1 MKLEVANM
9 KVAGFGEI
17 MLRLSTDVG
26 KMILQSDRFN
36 VNYGGGEA
44 NVLIS
49 LSHFGI
55 DTKMITSVSNDDI
68 GKSILRY
75 LRSYDIDTEFVTLSD
90 HRTGIYYLQVGSGIR
105 SSKVIYDRDNSA
117 FCNMKVG
124 DIDIAKALEDV
135 DVFYFSGITL
145 ALSND
150 LRELLM
156 QMLTY
161 CKEHNIMVSYDSNYR
176 AKLWSLEE
184 AREATLKVL
193 PYVDILSAGI
203 LDAENILLMNCE
215 LEDNH
220 EKLKYYYDEITK
232 TYPNIKHIF
241 SSHRDIES
249 SSVNK
254 LQCNY
259 YTDGILYLSN
269 KINIDSIVDRVGGG
283 DALSAGIIYSII
295 NNKDPKYVCEFATC
309 ASALK
314 HSILGDAN
322 LVELSDVE
330 RLMYEGVGKIAR

>member
-1 MKLEVANM
+1 M

-26 KMILQSDRFN
+26 KMILQSDSFN

-75 LRSYDIDTEFVTLSD
+75 LRSYDIDTDFVTLGE

-117 FCNMKVG
+117 FCNMKIG

-135 DVFYFSGITL
+135 DVFHFSGITL

-156 QMLTY
+156 QMLEY
-161 CKEHNIMVSYDSNYR
+161 CREHNIMVSYDSNYR
-176 AKLWSLEE
+176 AKLWTLEE

-215 LEDNH
+215 LEDKH
-220 EKLKYYYDEITK
+220 EKLKYYYDEISK

-259 YTDGILYLSN
+259 YTYLT
-269 KINIDSIVDRVGGG
+269 K
-283 DALSAGIIYSII
+283 
-295 NNKDPKYVCEFATC
+295 
-309 ASALK
+309 
-314 HSILGDAN
+314 
-322 LVELSDVE
+322 
-330 RLMYEGVGKIAR
+330 

>member
-1 MKLEVANM
+1 M

-17 MLRLSTDVG
+17 MLRLSTDLG

-117 FCNMKVG
+117 FCNMKIV

-135 DVFYFSGITL
+135 DVFHFSGITL

-156 QMLTY
+156 QMLAY
-161 CKEHNIMVSYDSNYR
+161 CKEHKIMVSYDSNYR

>member
-1 MKLEVANM
+1 M

-105 SSKVIYDRDNSA
+105 SSKVIYDRNNSA

-124 DIDIAKALEDV
+124 DIDIANALEDV
-135 DVFYFSGITL
+135 DVFHFSGITL

-156 QMLTY
+156 QMLAY

>member
-1 MKLEVANM
+1 M

-135 DVFYFSGITL
+135 DVFHFSGITL

-156 QMLTY
+156 QMLAY

-269 KINIDSIVDRVGGG
+269 KINIDSIIDRVGGG

>member
-1 MKLEVANM
+1 M

-90 HRTGIYYLQVGSGIR
+90 HRTGIYYLQVGSGIK

-135 DVFYFSGITL
+135 DVFHFSGITL

-156 QMLTY
+156 QMLAY

>member
-1 MKLEVANM
+1 M

-135 DVFYFSGITL
+135 DVFHFSGITL

-156 QMLTY
+156 QMLAY
-161 CKEHNIMVSYDSNYR
+161 CREHNIMVSYDSNYR

>member
-1 MKLEVANM
+1 M

-117 FCNMKVG
+117 FCNMKIV

-156 QMLTY
+156 QMLAY

-184 AREATLKVL
+184 VREATLKVL

>member
-1 MKLEVANM
+1 M

-156 QMLTY
+156 QMLAY